1 MANAVIM
8 PKQGQSVES
17 CVITKWHKSEGDK
30 VSEGEILFSYET
42 DKAAFDE
49 ESKYSGTILAIL
61 AQEGDDVP
69 CLNYVCIIGEPGE
82 DISDLVGQ
90 PSDAS
95 ASIEQ
100 PEEKIPEQA
109 PNIKIMMNE
118 AESAGKGFASPRARL
133 AAQRQNVDAL
143 NAVPTGPGGRII
155 ERDIYALSAQTQAHQ
170 KVAAESIET
179 IATVEAA
186 YTDMTLSSVRKAIA
200 KAMHRSLSSMAQLT
214 HHSSFDAS
222 RLLALRRQIK
232 ENKNLIEQDITLND
246 MLLFAV
252 SRVLKNHPDLNAHF
266 LDDKMRVFHSVNLG
280 IAVDTSR
287 GLLVPTLFGADKLSL
302 REISKQAK
310 KLIEAAQSGSINP
323 ELLSG
328 GTFTVTNLGSLG
340 VEGFTPVINPPQTGI
355 LGVCAIVQRI
365 REQGGTMSTYPAMGL
380 SLTYDHRAVD
390 GAPAAR
396 FARELGMALEN
407 FDLLL
412 AL

>member
-1 MANAVIM
+1 MKTLSMESIMANAVIM

-340 VEGFTPVINPPQTGI
+340 SRVSR
-355 LGVCAIVQRI
+355 L
-365 REQGGTMSTYPAMGL
+365 
-380 SLTYDHRAVD
+380 
-390 GAPAAR
+390 
-396 FARELGMALEN
+396 
-407 FDLLL
+407 
-412 AL
+412 